1 MAALLL
7 DTTVLIDALRGRPAA
22 SRLRSLRVARDLLYV
37 CAVNIEEV
45 TRGIRSSEQSAA
57 SRLFDGMRL
66 APLGRVEGER
76 AGNWRR
82 THAARGVTL
91 AQADCLVAA
100 AAVAVNARLATGN
113 PKDFPMPELSVEFWP
128 PGA

>member
-22 SRLRSLRVARDLLYV
+22 SRLRRLRVARDVLYV

-45 TRGIRSSEQSAA
+45 TRGIRPAEQSAV
-57 SRLFDGMRL
+57 SRLFDGLRV

-76 AGNWRR
+76 AGHWRR
-82 THAARGVTL
+82 AHAARGITL
-91 AQADCLVAA
+91 TQTDCLVAA
-100 AAVAVNARLATGN
+100 AALGVSARLITGN
-113 PKDFPMPELSVEFWP
+113 PTDFPMPELSVEFWP
-128 PGA
+128 PGD